1 MLRSALVLLLS
12 NSHLIS
18 GSSLPNNQAILGSS
32 PAAPENANAHTP
44 HVVDPAVLSALSTH
58 SDPVAALLS
67 LQPELS
73 SDLSQPR
80 LLHVSGEKKPEWMTE
95 GDKLRLRRKGRK
107 FVDITE
113 HEEFYA
119 NQVDAESGKA
129 SK

>member
-1 MLRSALVLLLS
+1 MHILPQLS
-12 NSHLIS
+12 HHRPSIV
-18 GSSLPNNQAILGSS
+18 QY
-32 PAAPENANAHTP
+32 
-44 HVVDPAVLSALSTH
+44 HVDRRLDCVKCER
-58 SDPVAALLS
+58 VAALLS